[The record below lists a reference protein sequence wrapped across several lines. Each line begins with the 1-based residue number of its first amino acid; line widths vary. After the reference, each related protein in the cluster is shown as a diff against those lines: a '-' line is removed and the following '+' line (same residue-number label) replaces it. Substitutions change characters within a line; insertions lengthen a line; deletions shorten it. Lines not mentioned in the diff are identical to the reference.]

1 MMQGKEIE
9 RLNGVYVNLL
19 KNSGVEYIGMC
30 VVVHMYLIFFILA
43 VHLMKSVGSIS
54 DAVVFDACRGKGF
67 DSG

>member
-43 VHLMKSVGSIS
+43 VHLMK
-54 DAVVFDACRGKGF
+54 
-67 DSG
+67 